1 MRQQMGFQP
10 LEGVIQWVRC
20 ERRIRMSIRTN
31 YNHTLYASYL
41 GFVTQAIV
49 NNFAPLLFLTFQREL
64 HVPLE
69 QITLL
74 VSLNFAVQLLVDA
87 LAARYVP
94 RIGYR
99 VSIVSAHVLSGL
111 GLLGLGILPRLMP
124 APFVGL
130 LISVVLYAIGGG
142 LLEVL
147 VSPIVEACPT
157 ERKAAAMSLLHS
169 FYCWGHVF
177 VVILSTVFFTVF
189 GIANWPVMACVWAL
203 LPLGNAVYFSLV
215 PINSLEDG
223 QGGVGLRAL
232 LKNKLFWV
240 LLMLMVCAGASE
252 QGMSQWASA
261 FAEAGLGVSK
271 TLGDLTGP
279 CLFAV
284 MMGTA
289 RALHAKYSERL
300 PLMRVMAA
308 CSALCVAGYLLAA
321 LTGLP
326 VLGLVGCALVG
337 FSVGVFWPGTFS
349 LGAAGVPAGGTAMF
363 ALLALAGDLGCST
376 GPATVGLVAEAAGG
390 QLRVGLLA
398 AIVFPLLMLLGLWLK
413 GKTQRHG
420 VGGAEKVTANAQG

>member
-1 MRQQMGFQP
+1 
-10 LEGVIQWVRC
+10 
-20 ERRIRMSIRTN
+20 MSIRTN

-41 GFVTQAIV
+41 GFVTQAVV

-69 QITLL
+69 QITVL
-74 VSLNFAVQLLVDA
+74 VSLNFTVQLLVDA
-87 LAARYVP
+87 LAARIVD
-94 RIGYR
+94 RLGYR
-99 VSIVSAHVLSGL
+99 FWIVTAHVTSGL

-130 LISVVLYAIGGG
+130 LASVVLYAIGGG

-177 VVILSTVFFTVF
+177 VVLLSTAFFVLF
-189 GIANWPVMACVWAL
+189 GIANWPVMACLWAL

-215 PINSLEDG
+215 PIRSLTGEH
-223 QGGVGLRAL
+223 GGMGLKAL
-232 LKNKLFWV
+232 LRNKLFWV
-240 LLMLMVCAGASE
+240 LAALMVCAGASE

-279 CLFAV
+279 CLFAA
-284 MMGTA
+284 MMGLA
-289 RALHAKYSERL
+289 RALHAKHSERL
-300 PLMRVMAA
+300 SLGRVMAA
-308 CSALCVAGYLLAA
+308 SAVLCVGGYLLAA
-321 LTGLP
+321 LSGLP
-326 VLGLVGCALVG
+326 ALSLVGCAMVG

-349 LGAAGVPAGGTAMF
+349 LAAAGMPAGGMAMF
-363 ALLALAGDLGCST
+363 ALLALAGDLGCAS
-376 GPATVGLVAEAAGG
+376 GPAVVGLVAEAAGG
-390 QLRVGLLA
+390 QLRVGVLV
-398 AIVFPLLMLLGLWLK
+398 AIAFPLLLLLGLWLK
-413 GKTQRHG
+413 GR
-420 VGGAEKVTANAQG
+420 VSGGLRAQQADGKN